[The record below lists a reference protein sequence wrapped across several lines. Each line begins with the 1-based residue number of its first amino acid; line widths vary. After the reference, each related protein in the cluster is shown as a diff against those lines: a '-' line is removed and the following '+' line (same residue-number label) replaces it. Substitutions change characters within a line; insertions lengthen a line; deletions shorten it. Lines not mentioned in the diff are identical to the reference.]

1 MTPRRLLGL
10 GALIGVPLATYV
22 GYPTLVWAA
31 AILRPRPFVT
41 DSMHRPPVTF
51 VIAAHNE
58 SAEIG
63 AKIRSILNLDYAAD
77 NLDCIVACDGCT
89 DDTAAVARAAGDA
102 RLHVV
107 ELSRQ
112 QGKLAAI
119 RAALPHVRGE
129 IIAFTDANAILEEDA
144 LRHLVLPFADS
155 DVVVVSGAKQVR
167 AGPEA
172 IYWRYERWIRTR
184 ESSSGSVAGAD
195 GALYAVRAAAVD
207 ASTRAGAAD
216 DLLISLRAAQTG
228 GRIVFAPNARTT
240 ESASPGTI
248 RAFAARTRTVSGA
261 LFALESTP
269 HLLRPTRNDLWW
281 KLTGHKLLRIAAPLL
296 MAVGAIV
303 LTVPLPQVR
312 ITAWTAV
319 ASLAPALALLLIPS
333 SDFVRSAQRVARY
346 ALAANLAV
354 LAGLARFV
362 ARRPIDAWTPQRQT
376 PAKTHLNG
384 TTVPDR
390 PRM

>member
-10 GALIGVPLATYV
+10 GALIGFPLATYV

-41 DSMHRPPVTF
+41 DSMHWPTVTI

-58 SAEIG
+58 AAVIG
-63 AKIRSILNLDYAAD
+63 AKVRSILNLDYAAD

-89 DDTAAVARAAGDA
+89 DDTAAVARTAGDA
-102 RLHVV
+102 RLHVI
-107 ELSRQ
+107 ELPCQR
-112 QGKLAAI
+112 GKLAAI

-129 IIAFTDANAILEEDA
+129 IIAFTDANAILDQDA
-144 LRHLVLPFADS
+144 LSHLVVPFADS

-167 AGPEA
+167 NGPEA
-172 IYWRYERWIRTR
+172 FYWHYERWIRTC

-228 GRIVFAPNARTT
+228 GRIVFAPDARTT
-240 ESASPGTI
+240 EAASPGAS
-248 RAFAARTRTVSGA
+248 RAFKARVRTVSGA
-261 LFALESTP
+261 LFALESMP
-269 HLLRPTRNDLWW
+269 HLLRPSRNDLWW
-281 KLTGHKLLRIAAPLL
+281 KLTGHKLLRIAAPIL

-303 LTVPLPQVR
+303 LTDPLPR
-312 ITAWTAV
+312 IRTTAWTVV
-319 ASLAPALALLLIPS
+319 ASLVPALALLLIPS
-333 SDFVRSAQRVARY
+333 SDFVRSARRLARY
-346 ALAANLAV
+346 ALAANLAA

-362 ARRPIDAWTPQRQT
+362 ARRPIDAWIPERET
-376 PAKTHLNG
+376 PAKTRLS
-384 TTVPDR
+384 
-390 PRM
+390 